1 MAHLAFVIDEAPT
14 RRDAFLAKARILLG
28 ELPGV
33 TVAEERHG
41 PFACIWAAGTRA
53 PVDVHR
59 DANGCSI
66 FIGYG
71 IAADGRRVAARDLH
85 ADWLDPGRRPC
96 LHDGYHVGVVWSA
109 PLGLAAGAIDALDGA
124 WRSAHAGV
132 GGGTDSWL
140 EYLRKA
146 SIVLDDEAL
155 ADAADAAAAA
165 VARHLD
171 FGGVHLEVAAALGR
185 AAPKAPA
192 VLSALQAFYPATE
205 VSGSALPA
213 ASRQRGGLVFEPAS
227 GVQALF

>member
-1 MAHLAFVIDEAPT
+1 MAAELARRLLPAFSTPSGLPFHRVNLRTGAPDPASRET
-14 RRDAFLAKARILLG
+14 CTA
-28 ELPGV
+28 
-33 TVAEERHG
+33 
-41 PFACIWAAGTRA
+41 
-53 PVDVHR
+53 
-59 DANGCSI
+59 
-66 FIGYG
+66 
-71 IAADGRRVAARDLH
+71 AARTFLVEFGLLSRLTGD
-85 ADWLDPGRRPC
+85 AAFEAAARRANAA
-96 LHDGYHVGVVWSA
+96 LWARRS